1 MLSSSSQVA
10 TRTKKEDDALF
21 TNSGDSSGEESRK
34 KLKELTD
41 DIKQV
46 DRDLD
51 QLRALYELYFMGV
64 ERTEP
69 IVNRDKVRRKI
80 RDLRDLKI
88 KNNGIKFK
96 LQTLQARMISFEN
109 YWGRIKR
116 QREAGTYHRDKA
128 RVKRRMNQRE
138 IEELRASAGQEQAK
152 ATAAKSTPKKSSR
165 PSASSAADL
174 TDKKLEQIYNAYST
188 AKKRCG
194 QKVDVSLNDLSSKL
208 RQQVPRLL
216 KSSGAKQVE
225 FKIVIKQGKA
235 VLKAIPKG

>member
-1 MLSSSSQVA
+1 MLSSSSKVA
-10 TRTKKEDDALF
+10 TRTKKDDALF
-21 TNSGDSSGEESRK
+21 TNSSESSGEESRK
-34 KLKELTD
+34 KVKEITD

-88 KNNGIKFK
+88 NNNGIKFK

-138 IEELRASAGQEQAK
+138 VEELREAAGQEKAK
-152 ATAAKSTPKKSSR
+152 ATAAKAASTKSSR
-165 PSASSAADL
+165 PTASSAADL
-174 TDKKLEQIYNAYST
+174 TDKKLQQIYKAYST

-235 VLKAIPKG
+235 VLKAIPKS